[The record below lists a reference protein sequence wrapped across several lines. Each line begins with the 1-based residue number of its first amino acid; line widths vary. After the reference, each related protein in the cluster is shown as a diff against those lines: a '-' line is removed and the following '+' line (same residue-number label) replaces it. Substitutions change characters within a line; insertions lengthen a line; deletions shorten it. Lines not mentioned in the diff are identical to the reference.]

1 VQRCRYDPEMK
12 RALQRYW
19 PLFIGL
25 SLPLLLIL
33 FVVLIQVVSRWNAP
47 PVTTPVLYWP
57 DAGYWLRPQVRW
69 FVEDGRLEL
78 IYTENQVARASQ
90 TDRSLRL
97 SLYRPAS
104 GESEFFD
111 IELPDVLEDRT
122 SVALDLPAEL
132 GEPVWDSSVESPD
145 GYRFEV
151 SYGGSRGL
159 FAELF
164 GGYRS
169 RMGYHLVGHG
179 IRHPLP
185 EKGRYM
191 ADGAF
196 IAWWVEDSERSE

>member
-1 VQRCRYDPEMK
+1 MLDSMMSFVRRH
-12 RALQRYW
+12 
-19 PLFIGL
+19 LFVLIGIA
-25 SLPLLLIL
+25 LPLLLIA
-33 FVVLIQVVSRWNAP
+33 FVVLIQTAARWNAP

-111 IELPDVLEDRT
+111 IELPDGLEDRT
-122 SVALDLPAEL
+122 SAALDLPTAL

-196 IAWWVEDSERSE
+196 IAWQVEDSEQSE